1 MFNSFNPHIAKHSK
15 KFDVDNSKQIFCGD
29 IKMESL
35 LLKNGLVVTM
45 NAKDEIISSMD
56 VLVEG
61 GEIVELDKEIKKK
74 ADEIIDCENQVIFP
88 GFICSHTHLYSALL
102 RGAPMN
108 IVPPTDFTQNLQRI
122 WWPMDEALTLEDAY
136 TSTLYAVYELALNG
150 VTAYLDTYSGPN
162 AIEGSLDR
170 ISKATQDVGTRGA
183 ICFEQTERRSQEEG
197 RRGLEENRRFIS
209 QNNPEKTLVHGIYC
223 LHASFTV
230 SDELIHKTVEYAD
243 KTNSFRTI
251 HTSEGLVDL
260 HHNLERYGKRTVER
274 LYDEGFLGSRTALA
288 HAVHINQREI
298 DLIAETNT
306 SVAHNPKS
314 NELNAV
320 GVAQLPE
327 MLEKGINIGVGN
339 DGFIYDAIENMRT
352 AYLMHKLN
360 HLNPSQ
366 VPTPLQVIQMI
377 TINAAQAIGLKDQ
390 IGSIEVGKKGDFVIL
405 DTSAL
410 PTPIHEGNVYGHM
423 VYGSF
428 SRRDIKRVVVNG
440 KTIVKNGIHTSLDA
454 SQVSQQSKDSAI
466 KLWDRLDLTPRIVP
480 L

>member
-1 MFNSFNPHIAKHSK
+1 
-15 KFDVDNSKQIFCGD
+15 
-29 IKMESL
+29 MEKL
-35 LLKNGLVVTM
+35 LLKNGLVITM
-45 NAKDEIISSMD
+45 NPNNQIYPCADILIEDGKIVNIAKELKENVDTEINCQD
-56 VLVEG
+56 
-61 GEIVELDKEIKKK
+61 
-74 ADEIIDCENQVIFP
+74 QVIFP
-88 GFICSHTHLYSALL
+88 GFICAHTHLYSALL

-108 IVPPTDFTQNLQRI
+108 INPPTDFTQNLQRI

-136 TSTLYAVYELALNG
+136 TSTLYAVNELALNG

-162 AIEGSLDR
+162 SIEGSLDR
-170 ISKATQDVGTRGA
+170 ISKATQDIGTRGV
-183 ICFEQTERRSQEEG
+183 ICFEATERRTPEEG
-197 RRGLEENRRFIS
+197 LRGVEENRRFIS
-209 QNNPEKTLVHGIYC
+209 TNDPQKSLVTGIYC

-230 SDELIHKTVEYAD
+230 SNELIHKTVEYAA
-243 KTNSFRTI
+243 KTNSFKTI
-251 HTSEGLVDL
+251 HTSEGMGDL
-260 HHNLERYGKRTVER
+260 HHNLEKYEKRTVER
-274 LYDEGFLGSRTALA
+274 LYDEGFLGPRTALA
-288 HAVHINQREI
+288 HAVHINQHEI

-320 GVAQLPE
+320 GVAQIPE
-327 MLEKGINIGVGN
+327 MLQKGINVGVGN

-390 IGSIEVGKKGDFVIL
+390 IGSIEVGKEADFTIF

-410 PTPIHEGNVYGHM
+410 PTPIHEGNVYGHL

-428 SRRDIKRVVVNG
+428 SRRDIKQVIVKG

-454 SQVSQQSKDSAI
+454 AQVSQQAKDSAVQ
-466 KLWDRLDLTPRIVP
+466 LWERLDLTPRIGRRF
-480 L
+480 

>member
-1 MFNSFNPHIAKHSK
+1 
-15 KFDVDNSKQIFCGD
+15 
-29 IKMESL
+29 METL

-45 NAKDEIISSMD
+45 NAENEIKTPMD

-61 GEIVELDKEIKKK
+61 GEIVKIDKEIKVK
-74 ADEIIDCENQVIFP
+74 ADEILDCEQQVIFP
-88 GFICSHTHLYSALL
+88 GFICAHTHLYSALL

-108 IVPPTDFTQNLQRI
+108 ITPPTDFTQNLQRI

-162 AIEGSLDR
+162 SIEGSLDR
-170 ISKATQDVGTRGA
+170 ISKATQDVGTRGV
-183 ICFEQTERRSQEEG
+183 ICFEQTERRSPEEG
-197 RRGLEENRRFIS
+197 KRGLEENHRFIS
-209 QNNPEKTLVHGIYC
+209 QNDPEKSLVSGIYC

-230 SDELIHKTVEYAD
+230 SDELIHKTIEYAD

-260 HHNLERYGKRTVER
+260 QHNLERYGKRTVER
-274 LYDEGFLGSRTALA
+274 LYDEGFLGSKTALA

-327 MLEKGINIGVGN
+327 MLERGINIGVGN

-360 HLNPSQ
+360 HRNPSQ

-410 PTPIHEGNVYGHM
+410 PTPIHEDNVYGHM

-454 SQVSQQSKDSAI
+454 GEVSQQSKDSAI
-466 KLWDRLDLTPRIVP
+466 KLWDRLDLTPRVVP

>member
-1 MFNSFNPHIAKHSK
+1 MNKRKVNL
-15 KFDVDNSKQIFCGD
+15 
-29 IKMESL
+29 MESL
-35 LLKNGLVVTM
+35 LLKNGLLVTM
-45 NAKDEIISSMD
+45 NANNEIKSSVD
-56 VLVEG
+56 VYLEG
-61 GEIVELDKEIKKK
+61 GEIVKIDKEINKS
-74 ADEIIDCENQVIFP
+74 ADKIIDCNNKVIFP
-88 GFICSHTHLYSALL
+88 GFICAHTHLYSALL

-108 IVPPTDFTQNLQRI
+108 IMPPTDFTQNLQRI

-162 AIEGSLDR
+162 SIEGSLDR

-183 ICFEQTERRSQEEG
+183 ICFEATERRSVEEG
-197 RRGLEENRRFIS
+197 RRGLEENHRFIS
-209 QNNPEKTLVHGIYC
+209 QNKPEKTLVHGVYC

-230 SDELIHKTVEYAD
+230 SDELIHKTVEYAE
-243 KTNSFRTI
+243 KTDSFKTI

-260 HHNLERYGKRTVER
+260 QHNLERYGKRTVER
-274 LYDEGFLGSRTALA
+274 LYDEGFLGPKTALA

-306 SVAHNPKS
+306 NVAHNPKS

-327 MLEKGINIGVGN
+327 MLSKGINIGVGN

-360 HLNPSQ
+360 HRNPSQ
-366 VPTPLQVIQMI
+366 VPTPLEVVQMI
-377 TINAAQAIGLKDQ
+377 TINAAQAIGLRDQ
-390 IGSIEVGKKGDFVIL
+390 IGSVEEGKKGDFVIF
-405 DTSAL
+405 DCSAL
-410 PTPIHEGNVYGHM
+410 PTPIHEGNVYGHL

-428 SRRDIKRVVVNG
+428 SRRDIKQVIVNG
-440 KTIVKNGIHTSLDA
+440 KSVVKNGVHASLDA
-454 SQVSQQSKDSAI
+454 SEVSQQSKDSAVR
-466 KLWDRLDLTPRIVP
+466 LWDRLDLKPRIVP

>member
-1 MFNSFNPHIAKHSK
+1 
-15 KFDVDNSKQIFCGD
+15 V
-29 IKMESL
+29 ESL

-45 NAKDEIISSMD
+45 NPNNQIHPSTDVMVEDGKIVKIAEEITNQVD
-56 VLVEG
+56 T
-61 GEIVELDKEIKKK
+61 EIN
-74 ADEIIDCENQVIFP
+74 CENQVIFP
-88 GFICSHTHLYSALL
+88 GFICAHTHLYSALL

-108 IVPPTDFTQNLQRI
+108 IDPPTDFTQNLQRI

-136 TSTLYAVYELALNG
+136 TSALYAVYEMALNG

-162 AIEGSLDR
+162 SIEGSLDR
-170 ISKATQDVGTRGA
+170 ISKATQDVGTRGV
-183 ICFEQTERRSQEEG
+183 ICFEATDRRTPEEG
-197 RRGLEENRRFIS
+197 LRGLEENRRFIT
-209 QNNPEKTLVHGIYC
+209 QNDPEKTLVTGIYC

-230 SDELIHKTVEYAD
+230 SDELIHKTVEYAS
-243 KTNSFRTI
+243 KTNSFKTV
-251 HTSEGLVDL
+251 HTSEGMADL
-260 HHNLERYGKRTVER
+260 HHNLEKYGKRTVER
-274 LYDEGFLGSRTALA
+274 LYDEGFLGPRTALA
-288 HAVHINQREI
+288 HAVHINQHEI

-320 GVAQLPE
+320 GIAQIPE
-327 MLEKGINIGVGN
+327 MLQKGINVGVGN

-366 VPTPLQVIQMI
+366 IPTPLQVVQMI

-390 IGSIEVGKKGDFVIL
+390 IGSIEVGKEADFTIF

-410 PTPIHEGNVYGHM
+410 PTPIHEGNVFGHL

-428 SRRDIKRVVVNG
+428 SRRDIKRVIVKG
-440 KTIVKNGIHTSLDA
+440 TTIVKNGIHTSLDA
-454 SQVSQQSKDSAI
+454 AQVSQQAKDSAI
-466 KLWDRLDLTPRIVP
+466 PLWERLDLTPRIGRRF
-480 L
+480 